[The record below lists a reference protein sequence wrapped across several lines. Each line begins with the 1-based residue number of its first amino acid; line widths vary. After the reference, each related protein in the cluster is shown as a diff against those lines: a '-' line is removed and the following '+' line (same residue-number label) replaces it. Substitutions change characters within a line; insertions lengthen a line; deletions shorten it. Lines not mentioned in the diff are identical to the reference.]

1 MNNIPGTS
9 FHITYEHRLIAL
21 LLFMGGMVIYDFVK
35 NPPGQRQRWRN
46 YGFILAAGLIGA
58 AFGLG
63 VDLCTSQIS
72 VDYFIHG
79 KGITYD
85 NSFMLNVMRLG
96 LKAGFSA
103 GAVTGCVF
111 VVVNADKS
119 RVDYLFPYLILPL
132 LLAMFAGSVL
142 GCFQFQTGWITQRE
156 VIAALGLF
164 RAKYFTT
171 VWMTHVGVYAG
182 GLAGI
187 LIGCATIYSHS
198 RH

>member
-1 MNNIPGTS
+1 MSYQSETA
-9 FHITYEHRLIAL
+9 FHISYEYRLAAL
-21 LLFMGGMVIYDFVK
+21 LLFMAGMVVFDAVK
-35 NPPGQRQRWRN
+35 NPPGQRRRWRN
-46 YGFILAAGLIGA
+46 YGFILASGIIGA
-58 AFGLG
+58 LFGVG
-63 VDLCTSQIS
+63 VDLCTSQVS

-79 KGITYD
+79 KGIPYD
-85 NSFMLNVMRLG
+85 NSFALNVMRLG

-111 VVVNADKS
+111 VVTNADKS
-119 RVDYLFPYLILPL
+119 RVDYLFPYLVLPL
-132 LLAMFAGSVL
+132 LLAMFSGAVL

-182 GLAGI
+182 GLAGV
-187 LIGCATIYSHS
+187 LLAGATIFAHS
-198 RH
+198 RR